1 MNLRHTTVL
10 VAIALGVSACS
21 SVSPG
26 GTDDTDG
33 TLPSPAEAM
42 ERAGLTMPKGATG
55 AEISTKEL
63 PDRRHAWAV
72 TFTAP
77 RSEALAVCEPLG
89 GAGHQSF
96 VPKMHRKLLGDLPT
110 SEASR
115 GCNAST
121 GDGGLWG
128 RFVLIDPGDPATVH
142 ISLQNLTR

>member
-1 MNLRHTTVL
+1 MNLRYMTVL
-10 VAIALGVSACS
+10 VTIALGVSACS
-21 SVSPG
+21 SISLG
-26 GTDDTDG
+26 GTDDTGDDV
-33 TLPSPAEAM
+33 PSPGEAM
-42 ERAGLTMPKGATG
+42 EQAGLTMPKGAIG
-55 AEISTKEL
+55 AEITSKEL

-77 RSEALAVCEPLG
+77 RSEAMAVCEPLG

-115 GCNAST
+115 GCSAST

-142 ISLQNLTR
+142 VSLQNLTR